1 MITETSKIEKTPL
14 NPEECELNGISIV
27 EAGAGT
33 GKTYTI
39 QKLILRVL
47 LEKKVPLPQILVV
60 TFTVDATGELLE
72 RLHAIL
78 QLTRDALEEDRSAK
92 EICADRQYAQIS
104 GILEKLQIGNRAN
117 REECLR
123 LIRDALQD
131 YDQAAV
137 MTIHGFCQR
146 MLMDNALQSLIR
158 YGVEMRPDYS
168 SVELKIAMDFCR
180 KVLYSPNASESDFGF
195 NLDPATLLNNMKSA
209 LSNDFNRTE
218 IKFAEVE
225 KIDKD
230 TANIWIKNLKT
241 PAFWNPLRQ
250 IPNESLKADGTK
262 FLREHLAASFSI
274 LADQIEAAIDAE
286 ATNGRDKTGYLLL
299 MAQKLSRNAFS
310 VYLKKRANEALST
323 DAAFIPFFEMIDNIL
338 KLIRQA
344 ETVIGKEFLDFYKQE
359 LEKYKAKE
367 GFLTFNDLISL
378 MAEMV
383 ESPNGQ
389 SLCENI
395 RRTFSYV
402 FVDEFQD
409 TDPEQYCIFSRLFGE
424 GTNRGFFM
432 IGDPKQAIYSFRG
445 GDVYAYLS
453 AIRENPEQ
461 RHFYTLTRN
470 YRSGNKY
477 IDALN
482 EFYTKQDD
490 PFNNPDIRFSKIEYG
505 GNVKENLIYGSD
517 AVKMP
522 LQFCQLHDQE
532 DIIRW
537 TVAKIQELLF
547 SNNYFIGEEGGEK
560 KPVSAKD
567 IAILFPTKRFGGKL
581 EKALNAK
588 DINTVWLSE
597 SNIFQLPEALLL
609 WRFLEM
615 LYGGVRHRD
624 MIAVL
629 SDGLFMFTAK
639 EIQKVLQPDSPAGIQ
654 VQQYFLDLRKI
665 WENKG
670 IHAMFRELL
679 DVPNAKGRPWLEQ
692 VRDEN
697 EDGAGDRF
705 QDNATLAVHIFQSDP
720 TDGPYILGHIR
731 QLVDKLHTAARK
743 RQLTPGGLLVYLRGM
758 INQENHQEDNGLA
771 QNVQRNTD
779 SSAVRLITLHKSK
792 GLEFPIV
799 LLPNVPTHQNTSVV
813 NRLYHDPSGR
823 RIVDMTGWLSDDKL
837 PDNTAP
843 EQEFL
848 EEKLRLLYV
857 GLTRAKYACYVPYN
871 IDSSKAY
878 KNVINKLSSTL
889 LDFSVKDE
897 PVSYATPQLSP
908 TENAAESRKFEGSF
922 VFDWQ
927 AGSFSSFNKGFHLDP
942 AAADVDPGT
951 LLTDVS
957 GGDDEDEKED
967 VDSADGKTGAENGKK
982 EEKDPASLPK
992 DEEQKAIFSFA
1003 GGQEAGTIWHELFEL
1018 MEFHPEGLSEDADF
1032 SPDADMM
1039 LLEKLPGK
1047 SLYSAIRRRKDK
1059 DEETP
1064 KLDKAFA
1071 RMLKGIL
1078 CNPLTGKT
1086 ETLFLKDI
1094 PQQQCARELR
1104 FLYVLKSSVSLK
1116 QVKECLERYGI
1127 RTGSWASSAETERTD
1142 WALTGSLDLLCQSQ
1156 SGKYYVIDWKTNRR
1170 NGKLSDFSAAG
1181 VEQEVISNMYSLQ
1194 YLIYTVALWH
1204 FIHERLGI
1212 ELTPEN
1218 YDRYFGGVFYLFV
1231 RGMAAPLPE
1240 MTPEQKEICCKR
1252 GIFYTLPQY
1261 KLLEEFKGLLDIR
1274 PQTNGTER
1282 N

>member
-1 MITETSKIEKTPL
+1 MTAESSKIEKIPL
-14 NPEECELNGISIV
+14 IPEECELNGISIV

-47 LEKKVPLPQILVV
+47 LEKKVPLPKILVV

-78 QLTRDALEEDRSAK
+78 QLTRDALESDLTAKGIGEDK
-92 EICADRQYAQIS
+92 QYDQIS
-104 GILEKLQIGNRAN
+104 RILEKLRIDDPDNRK
-117 REECLR
+117 ECLR

-146 MLMDNALQSLIR
+146 MLMDNALQSLLR
-158 YGVEMRPDYS
+158 YGAEIRPDYS
-168 SVELKIAMDFCR
+168 NVEQKIAMDFCR
-180 KVLYSPNASESDFGF
+180 KVLYSPNAPESCFD
-195 NLDPATLLNNMKSA
+195 LDPATLLNYMKSA
-209 LSNDFNRTE
+209 LSNTSNGTE
-218 IKFAEVE
+218 IRFAEFE
-225 KIDKD
+225 EIDERTRKES
-230 TANIWIKNLKT
+230 IRQIKT
-241 PAFWNPLRQ
+241 PASWDPLRK
-250 IPNESLKADGTK
+250 ITNDSLIVAGKD
-262 FLREHLAASFSI
+262 FLREHLAASFSV
-274 LADQIEAAIDAE
+274 LADQIAAAIDRE
-286 ATNGRDKTGYLLL
+286 VKTGKDKTAYLLS
-299 MAQKLSRNAFS
+299 MAQKLSRDAFS
-310 VYLKKRANEALST
+310 VYLKERANEALST
-323 DAAFIPFFEMIDNIL
+323 DADFVPFFEMTDNIL
-338 KLIRQA
+338 KLIRQ
-344 ETVIGKEFLDFYKQE
+344 EENVIGKEFLDFYQKE
-359 LEKYKAKE
+359 MEKYKAKE
-367 GFLTFNDLISL
+367 GFLTFDDLISR
-378 MAEMV
+378 MAKMV

-453 AIRENPEQ
+453 AVRNAPEH
-461 RHFYTLTRN
+461 RHFYTLARN
-470 YRSGNKY
+470 YRSGQKY
-477 IDALN
+477 IDELN
-482 EFYTKQDD
+482 EFYTKQND
-490 PFNNPDIRFSKIEYG
+490 PFNNPEICFSEIIWGKT
-505 GNVKENLIYGSD
+505 VKDNLLHGT
-517 AVKMP
+517 VPEEKP
-522 LQFCQLHDQE
+522 LQFQKLTKKE
-532 DIIRW
+532 DVIQW
-537 TVAKIQELLF
+537 TVEKVQELLF
-547 SNNYFIGEEGGEK
+547 SGNYFIGEENGGK
-560 KPVSAKD
+560 KNPVSAKD
-567 IAILFPTKRFGGKL
+567 IAILFPTKRFGGEL

-597 SNIFQLPEALLL
+597 SNIFQLPEALVV

-615 LYGGVRHRD
+615 LYDGVRSRD
-624 MIAVL
+624 MVSVL

-639 EIQKVLQPDSPAGIQ
+639 EIQKVLQPDSETGIL

-679 DVPNAKGRPWLEQ
+679 DVPNAKGRPWLKQ
-692 VRDEN
+692 VRDVG
-697 EDGAGDRF
+697 EDGIGDRF

-731 QLVDKLHTAARK
+731 QLVDKLHNAARK

-758 INQENHQEDNGLA
+758 INQENYQEDNGLA

-799 LLPNVPTHQNTSVV
+799 LLPEVPTHKNKHAV
-813 NRLYHDPSGR
+813 NRLYHGPDGK
-823 RIVDMTGWLSDDKL
+823 RIVDMTGWLSNGSL
-837 PDNTAP
+837 TDNPAP
-843 EQEFL
+843 EEEFL
-848 EEKLRLLYV
+848 EERLRLLYV
-857 GLTRAKYACYVPYN
+857 GLTRAKYACFVPYSLGPTHGYKKV
-871 IDSSKAY
+871 ISKISPVLDS
-878 KNVINKLSSTL
+878 
-889 LDFSVKDE
+889 FSAKKFDQ
-897 PVSYATPQLSP
+897 SYAPASAPQ
-908 TENAAESRKFEGSF
+908 EVVAANRKFDGSF

-951 LLTDVS
+951 LQTDVS

-967 VDSADGKTGAENGKK
+967 VEPADGKTGAENGKK

-1003 GGQEAGTIWHELFEL
+1003 GGEEAGTIWHEIFEL
-1018 MEFHPEGLSEDADF
+1018 MEFHPEGLSGETDF

-1039 LLEKLPGK
+1039 LLEKLPRK
-1047 SLYSAIRRRKDK
+1047 SLYSAIRRRKDE

-1094 PQQQCARELR
+1094 PPQQCARELR

-1116 QVKECLERYGI
+1116 KVKECLEKYGI
-1127 RTGSWASSAETERTD
+1127 PTGDWANSAETERTD
-1142 WALTGSLDLLCQSQ
+1142 WALTGSLDLLCRSQ

-1170 NGKLSDFSAAG
+1170 NGKLTDFSPAG
-1181 VEQEVISNMYSLQ
+1181 VEQEVIAKMYSLQ

-1212 ELTPEN
+1212 ELTREN

-1231 RGMAAPLPE
+1231 RGIAAPLPE
-1240 MTPEQKEICCKR
+1240 MTAEQKDICCKR
-1252 GIFYTLPQY
+1252 GIFYKLPPY
-1261 KLLEEFKGLLDIR
+1261 ELLEEFKGLLDIR
-1274 PQTNGTER
+1274 PQTNGAER